1 MYRKI
6 FYFIFIAIIL
16 TGCSDKPITIEQVR
30 KNESSFKQSL
40 GSSTSASE
48 RALRS
53 VSQNY
58 NQLSDY
64 LNRNSLSDKDLKS
77 MEAMLADLNKKRNDF
92 AEQLE
97 DAEGSGK
104 DLISLLK
111 KRIGENSDR
120 AMKRELNA
128 SVKIRQKAF
137 KTTISNAKSQLKELD
152 NAIQR
157 FDNIVGYLQVSAGL
171 RGVDAIVSQVKDLRE
186 GIDRLEVLVKEYAAE
201 SQNLMRL

>member
-30 KNESSFKQSL
+30 KNESSFRQSL

>member
-30 KNESSFKQSL
+30 KTESSFKQSL

>member
-6 FYFIFIAIIL
+6 FHFIFVAIIL

>member
-6 FYFIFIAIIL
+6 FHFILIAIIL

-30 KNESSFKQSL
+30 KMESSFKQSL
-40 GSSTSASE
+40 GLSTSASE

-77 MEAMLADLNKKRNDF
+77 MEAMLADLNKKRNEF
-92 AEQLE
+92 AGRLD
-97 DAEGSGK
+97 DAERSGK

-111 KRIGENSDR
+111 NG
-120 AMKRELNA
+120 
-128 SVKIRQKAF
+128 
-137 KTTISNAKSQLKELD
+137 
-152 NAIQR
+152 
-157 FDNIVGYLQVSAGL
+157 
-171 RGVDAIVSQVKDLRE
+171 
-186 GIDRLEVLVKEYAAE
+186 
-201 SQNLMRL
+201 